1 MNCIS
6 LKNASEFLDVAEDS
20 LLINESEH
28 NVILGVANNLAK
40 GLLPANDALF
50 LSVMQGS
57 ASVGHAIRS
66 DRKNPLALSRMD
78 TEAAI
83 AIAKHCFSQGIEIQ
97 EVTGPSEASESFA
110 TAWVTQTQASSR
122 ATRHLGVY
130 ELDRVIFPEPDGRTL
145 INAVSTDMEVITKY
159 VLGFL
164 AECFPDEENPQ
175 IRACEIAERQIRNA
189 TLFLWKGPED
199 TQAVSM
205 AANSRES
212 RNGATI
218 SLVYTP
224 PHLRGFG
231 FGSRVVAALSDR
243 CLRSGKKFCN
253 LFTDLTNP
261 TSNSIYQKIGYKK
274 LGESKHIIFEK

>member
-1 MNCIS
+1 MSQRIS
-6 LKNASEFLDVAEDS
+6 LLM
-20 LLINESEH
+20 NESEH

-145 INAVSTDMEVITKY
+145 INAVSADMDEITKY

-164 AECFPDEENPQ
+164 AECFPDEEDPQ

-199 TQAVSM
+199 TPGSFHGSQFTGIPQRCNNLTGLHPTAFTGIRASEVVSWPP
-205 AANSRES
+205 
-212 RNGATI
+212 
-218 SLVYTP
+218 SLIDV
-224 PHLRGFG
+224 
-231 FGSRVVAALSDR
+231 
-243 CLRSGKKFCN
+243 
-253 LFTDLTNP
+253 
-261 TSNSIYQKIGYKK
+261 
-274 LGESKHIIFEK
+274 